1 MRTHLTARRAAV
13 ALAAAVALTV
23 PLAACGTSSGA
34 EPGGTSQL
42 ELWTFLDPASD
53 DARGK
58 ALKQVVEGFN
68 ASQDDVEVTVR
79 SINYAQ
85 IDAEVI
91 RATSSGQGPDILNVY
106 STQLATHVDA
116 GTLQPLAD
124 VAGADLD
131 TLKDDSIFPF
141 DGVTFDGEVMSVPWE
156 VRAWMLWYR
165 QDLLDQIGASL
176 PTTSAELADVAARLV
191 AETDVTT
198 GLAIGFSDQG
208 LGADFVEKFI
218 PFTWANGGEVLD
230 GAGEPVFA
238 DDAGVAALGMMA
250 DLHDAG
256 AFGDEALSMTADDVV
271 QGVAAGTIAMAIEGT
286 QRVGAARAGDGIGDN
301 LQVAPAPFDAS
312 GPLPTAVAGQTMG
325 IGANSADPEGAWKF
339 IEYYTSVESATA
351 FAEAG
356 VLPSRS
362 SVYDTDAFSALG
374 NADELRGWR
383 EYIAE
388 HGRAEVTSTR
398 FNELSSALVSAGQK
412 AVFQG
417 EDPLAALT
425 AAASAYGG

>member
-1 MRTHLTARRAAV
+1 MMQMK
-13 ALAAAVALTV
+13 
-23 PLAACGTSSGA
+23 TSSGA
-34 EPGGTSQL
+34 APGGTSQL

-131 TLKDDSIFPF
+131 TLKEDSIFPF

-176 PTTSAELADVAARLV
+176 PTTSAELVDVAARLV

-271 QGVAAGTIAMAIEGT
+271 QGVAACSRLHIAKNES
-286 QRVGAARAGDGIGDN
+286 RNHKGAGF
-301 LQVAPAPFDAS
+301 V
-312 GPLPTAVAGQTMG
+312 
-325 IGANSADPEGAWKF
+325 
-339 IEYYTSVESATA
+339 
-351 FAEAG
+351 
-356 VLPSRS
+356 
-362 SVYDTDAFSALG
+362 
-374 NADELRGWR
+374 
-383 EYIAE
+383 
-388 HGRAEVTSTR
+388 
-398 FNELSSALVSAGQK
+398 VS
-412 AVFQG
+412 
-417 EDPLAALT
+417 
-425 AAASAYGG
+425 